1 MEQLCAHCACP
12 VAGQG
17 RSDQSRSVPLSPLTG
32 SLPSLLAAT
41 VAFAI
46 GTSVVLRDRSRD
58 DFVLFAV
65 FCFNLGLFHLASFF
79 HGFSDIAL
87 FRWVAQSISLVLP
100 WTANRCFSVLLP
112 QDERPRQRSLLQTL
126 ILVVLLGAHATALFI
141 LLSRSPEQGL
151 DAVTRERFWS
161 VSEWGPWDFLSFG
174 LNTYVVV
181 GLGFVALRMWR
192 AAKVAEGTAAAPRLR
207 YLFFASVIAIV
218 FGSPGIAAVGPIV
231 SAVYLYF
238 VAQTLQ
244 RERLLELPELAARI
258 LTLALL
264 IIAVTGLLAVLL
276 MWIPQKEGKGTLFLF
291 NSAVAAFAVI
301 VLLDPVRTE
310 FESRV
315 EAWLFRDRAELR
327 ALLVNLRFRLLNA
340 ITPEE
345 MVQVVLESLAES
357 NRVTSGSLYLLDARG
372 TSLVLM
378 REIGENA
385 PGVARLDVAKRRPL
399 LERMRVQGPQLRD
412 VLERERERAGRDAEV
427 ELQDCLDTLAELGAA
442 LAIPILSAV
451 DVDAVEADARLRGPG
466 PDRAAA
472 REALRNRARTSEVLH
487 RELIGALFVNDERLL
502 EPFSSEEVDLF
513 ESLASQCAVTLQN
526 SAVYEQRKERERLA
540 ALGEMAA
547 GLAHEIR
554 NPLGAI
560 KGAVQVVE
568 PGLSQVDDLTR
579 EFLGVIV
586 EEVERL
592 NRVVVQFLSYSRP
605 FSGEMQP
612 LDLTEVVRSTLRL
625 LPRAR
630 IDRVSV
636 DFGLFADVD
645 GEIPASAAS
654 STKLVLEQHAPAARG
669 DPDALRQVVHN
680 LVLNALDATGEQ
692 DPPGRVW
699 IELEHRV
706 RGLRDTDAVVI
717 AVRDDGPGLN
727 TKTMSNL
734 FVPFHTTKS
743 GGTGLGLPISQRIV
757 ENHNGMIEVSN
768 NPDGGATFSVL
779 LPVDLG
785 ITSTS
790 Q

>member
-1 MEQLCAHCACP
+1 LN
-12 VAGQG
+12 
-17 RSDQSRSVPLSPLTG
+17 PLTG
-32 SLPSLLAAT
+32 SLPSLLTAT

-79 HGFSDIAL
+79 HEFSDITL
-87 FRWVAQSISLVLP
+87 FRWGAQSISLVLP
-100 WTANRCFSVLLP
+100 WTADRCFSSLIP
-112 QDERPRQRSLLQTL
+112 AEERPRRRSSLQTA
-126 ILVVLLGAHATALFI
+126 ILVLLLGAHATALFI

-151 DAVTRERFWS
+151 DAVTRERFWD
-161 VSEWGPWDFLSFG
+161 VSDWGPWDLVSVG
-174 LNTYVVV
+174 LNAYVIV
-181 GLGFVALRMWR
+181 GLAFVARRMWR
-192 AAKVAEGTAAAPRLR
+192 AAKQAEGTATAPRLR
-207 YLFFASVIAIV
+207 YLFYASMIAIV
-218 FGSPGIAAVGPIV
+218 LGSPAITAIGPVI

-258 LTLALL
+258 MTLALL
-264 IIAVTGLLAVLL
+264 IIAVTGLLALL
-276 MWIPQKEGKGTLFLF
+276 LLWIPSKQGSWTLFLF

-301 VLLDPVRTE
+301 VLLDPVRQE

-327 ALLVNLRFRLLNA
+327 ALLVQLRFRLLNV
-340 ITPEE
+340 IDPDE
-345 MVQVVLESLAES
+345 MVQVVLEALAGS
-357 NRVTSGSLYLLDARG
+357 NRVTSASMFLLDARG
-372 TSLVLM
+372 TSLVLL
-378 REIGENA
+378 REIGEQPA
-385 PGVARLDVAKRRPL
+385 SVTRLDVAKRRPL
-399 LERMRVQGPQLRD
+399 LERMRTQGPQLRD

-427 ELQDCLDTLAELGAA
+427 ELQDCLDILAELGAA
-442 LAIPILSAV
+442 LAVPILSV
-451 DVDAVEADARLRGPG
+451 
-466 PDRAAA
+466 PDNLEDHGAAA
-472 REALRNRARTSEVLH
+472 ASRGTGRVVGRKDPQQGQAGSGRTSPR

-502 EPFSSEEVDLF
+502 EPFSSEEIELF
-513 ESLASQCAVTLQN
+513 EILASQAAVTLQN
-526 SAVYEQRKERERLA
+526 SAVWEQRKERERLA

-568 PGLSQVDDLTR
+568 PGLVNADALTR

-586 EEVERL
+586 EEVDRL
-592 NRVVVQFLSYSRP
+592 NRVVTQFLGYSRP
-605 FSGEMQP
+605 YSGEMQA
-612 LDLTEVVRSTLRL
+612 LDLTEIVRATLRL
-625 LPRAR
+625 LPSDR
-630 IDRVSV
+630 IGRVWV
-636 DFGLFADVD
+636 DFRGFAEQR
-645 GEIPASAAS
+645 GELPASEAS
-654 STKLVLEQHAPAARG
+654 SVNLTLEAHAPAVRG
-669 DPDALRQVVHN
+669 DPEAMRQVLHN
-680 LVLNALDATGEQ
+680 LVLNALDATEEQ
-692 DPPGRVW
+692 SPPGKVW

-706 RGLRDTDAVVI
+706 RGLADTDAVAI
-717 AVRDDGPGLN
+717 TVRDDGPGLS
-727 TKTMSNL
+727 TATMSNL

-757 ENHNGMIEVSN
+757 ENHHGMIEVSN
-768 NPDGGATFSVL
+768 NPDAGASFTVL

>member
-1 MEQLCAHCACP
+1 M
-12 VAGQG
+12 
-17 RSDQSRSVPLSPLTG
+17 SPLTG

-65 FCFNLGLFHLASFF
+65 FCFNLGLFHLTSFF
-79 HGFSDIAL
+79 YEFSSIPL

-100 WTANRCFSVLLP
+100 WTASRCFSTLIP
-112 QDERPRQRSLLQTL
+112 ADERPRQRSLLQTF
-126 ILVVLLGAHATALFI
+126 ILVILLGAHATALFL
-141 LLSRSPEQGL
+141 LLSRTPGEGL
-151 DAVTRERFWS
+151 DAVAPERFWNFS
-161 VSEWGPWDFLSFG
+161 DWGPWDFLSLG
-174 LNTYVVV
+174 LNSYVIV

-192 AAKVAEGTAAAPRLR
+192 AARAVEGTATAPRLR
-207 YLFFASVIAIV
+207 YLFFASLIAIG
-218 FGSPGIAAVGPIV
+218 FGSPGIAALGPIV
-231 SAVYLYF
+231 SAAYLYF

-258 LTLALL
+258 LTLTLL
-264 IIAVTGLLAVLL
+264 IITVTGVFVLL
-276 MWIPQKEGKGTLFLF
+276 VMWIPSKPLNWTLFVF

-301 VLLDPVRTE
+301 VLLDPVRQE

-315 EAWLFRDRAELR
+315 ETWLFRDRAELR

-340 ITPEE
+340 LSPEE
-345 MVQVVLESLAES
+345 MVQVVLESLADS
-357 NRVTSGSLYLLDARG
+357 NRVTTASLYLLDARG
-372 TSLVLM
+372 TSLALM

-385 PGVARLDVAKRRPL
+385 SGIARLDVAKRRPL
-399 LERMRVQGPQLRD
+399 LERMRTQGPQLRD

-442 LAIPILSAV
+442 LAVPILSVANAE
-451 DVDAVEADARLRGPG
+451 DAEADARLSGAERLRVGP
-466 PDRAAA
+466 
-472 REALRNRARTSEVLH
+472 

-502 EPFSSEEVDLF
+502 EPFSSEEIELF
-513 ESLASQCAVTLQN
+513 ESLASQAAVTLQN
-526 SAVYEQRKERERLA
+526 SAVYDQRKERERLA

-560 KGAVQVVE
+560 KGAVQVVQ
-568 PGLSQVDDLTR
+568 PGLEQVDDMTR

-586 EEVERL
+586 EEVDRL

-605 FSGEMQP
+605 YSGEMQR
-612 LDLTEVVRSTLRL
+612 LDLTEVVRATLRL
-625 LPRAR
+625 LPSERLE
-630 IDRVSV
+630 RVFV
-636 DFGLFADVD
+636 DFGPYVERRGELPAAD
-645 GEIPASAAS
+645 AS
-654 STKLVLEQHAPAARG
+654 SVSLVLEDHAPASRG
-669 DPDALRQVVHN
+669 DPEALRQVLHN
-680 LVLNALDATGEQ
+680 LVLNALDATDEQ
-692 DPPGRVW
+692 SPPGRVW
-699 IELEHRV
+699 IELEHRI
-706 RGLRDTDAVVI
+706 RGLPSTDAVVI

-727 TKTMSNL
+727 PKTMSNL

-768 NPDGGATFSVL
+768 NPDGGASFCVL